1 MSNTKETASLI
12 LRTCDITTD
21 DLVTGN
27 VAVNNSV
34 GSISADGQL
43 ITWKNL
49 NPKLLLGDMYEKFTK
64 FNLNLASYCC
74 RKSDITLADN
84 DITFFISGL
93 PWSNQAYSLKTQS
106 ITQSAPLFNLIVA
119 ATTSHG
125 IDTYGQN
132 HNTLTFNKPISNF
145 DITIELKN
153 GVNGKMSQVMPHQS
167 FIFDIT
173 GVDGY
178 QQNPITNNQELPRNN
193 IDNRLGQLSFR

>member
-27 VAVNNSV
+27 IAINNSF
-34 GSISADGQL
+34 GSISADGQT
-43 ITWKNL
+43 ITWKSI
-49 NPKLLLGDMYEKFTK
+49 NPKILFGDMYEKFTK

-74 RKSDITLADN
+74 RKSDLTLTDN

-93 PWSNQAYSLKTQS
+93 LWSNQAYSLKTQS
-106 ITQSAPLFNLIVA
+106 ITQSAPLFNLIVG
-119 ATTSHG
+119 ATASHG

-132 HNTLTFNKPISNF
+132 HNTLTFFKPISNF
-145 DITIELKN
+145 DVTIELKN
-153 GVNGKMSQVMPHQS
+153 GVNGKMTQVMPHQS